1 MMDHMTTEGCQTHAD
16 ARPSWDQYFL
26 NIADVV
32 ATRST
37 CPRRAV
43 GAVLVRQRQILSTG
57 YNGAPRGLVHC
68 TDAGCLM
75 RDGHCVRTSHAE
87 MNAIAQAAY
96 HGVAVSDSTLYCTD
110 KPCLICTKLLINAG
124 IRRIVY
130 RREYEDSVSDGML
143 AEAGIAVEQI
153 DPR

>member
-1 MMDHMTTEGCQTHAD
+1 MSESKDYPGRGVEDT
-16 ARPSWDQYFL
+16 RPSWDQYFL

-43 GAVLVRQRQILSTG
+43 GAVLVREKQILSTG
-57 YNGAPRGLVHC
+57 YNGAPRGLAHC

-96 HGVAVSDSTLYCTD
+96 HGVRVSDSTLYCTD

-143 AEAGIAVEQI
+143 EEAGIAVK
-153 DPR
+153 RFGS

>member
-1 MMDHMTTEGCQTHAD
+1 MSEAKCGDGAD
-16 ARPSWDQYFL
+16 RRPSWDQYFL

-43 GAVLVRQRQILSTG
+43 GAVLVRERQILSTG
-57 YNGAPRGLVHC
+57 YNGAPRGLAHC
-68 TDAGCLM
+68 TEAGCIM

-96 HGVAVSDSTLYCTD
+96 HGVAVKDSILYCTD

-124 IRRIVY
+124 IRHIVY
-130 RREYEDSVSDGML
+130 RREYEDPVADAMIE
-143 AEAGIAVEQI
+143 EAGITLERI
-153 DPR
+153 EG

>member
-1 MMDHMTTEGCQTHAD
+1 M
-16 ARPSWDQYFL
+16 

-43 GAVLVRQRQILSTG
+43 GAVLVREKQILSTG
-57 YNGAPRGLVHC
+57 YNGAPRGLAHC

-96 HGVAVSDSTLYCTD
+96 HGVRVSDSTLYCTD

-143 AEAGIAVEQI
+143 EEAGIAVQRFG
-153 DPR
+153 P